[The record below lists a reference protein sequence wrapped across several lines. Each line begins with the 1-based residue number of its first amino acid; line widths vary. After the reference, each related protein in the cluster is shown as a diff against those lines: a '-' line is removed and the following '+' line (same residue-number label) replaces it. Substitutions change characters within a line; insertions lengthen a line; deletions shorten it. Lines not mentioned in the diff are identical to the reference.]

1 MDLKEIQHLA
11 ELSKLEFS
19 KEELESF
26 ALDFASLV
34 NLADNIKN
42 ADIKSKRVLNALDLK
57 DLREDEVK
65 ESLPA
70 KTILKNAPVS
80 KKNSF
85 VVPRVVE

>member
-19 KEELESF
+19 NEELESF

-65 ESLPA
+65 KSLPA

-80 KKNSF
+80 KKDSF